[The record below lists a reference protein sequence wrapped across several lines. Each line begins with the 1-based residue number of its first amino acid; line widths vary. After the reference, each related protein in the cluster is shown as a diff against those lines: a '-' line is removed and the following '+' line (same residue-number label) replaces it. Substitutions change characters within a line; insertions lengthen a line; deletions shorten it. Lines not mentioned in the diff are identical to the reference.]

1 MGGRSRAK
9 LQQCKIW
16 SHWLR
21 EEASLLHAKS
31 CTQRAPSFTRGRR
44 APSAAKELC
53 CPASKET
60 GPSVVVGEQ
69 DDSGSRDMRRCLPV
83 LFCNYRCQ
91 WAGPEASVQ
100 RYMITVA
107 ACLGRGNHCVAEG
120 QILLL
125 QLQSS
130 VSMSLLSR
138 LLIASWVF
146 LPTPSQCPQV
156 FFSLQAPCPILFSL
170 QVLLSLAIP
179 SPPLA
184 PSLFFF
190 LEATKLLFQGY
201 GTQRCSPQT
210 ALQSLTAGDG
220 EESQRASVLQFW
232 HSQNPVEAKQGFHN
246 LYVTCLLPLTLLLM
260 KKGISGD
267 SFAPCN

>member
-9 LQQCKIW
+9 LQQRRIW
-16 SHWLR
+16 PHWLR
-21 EEASLLHAKS
+21 EEASLLHAKG
-31 CTQRAPSFTRGRR
+31 CTQKAPSSMRGRR

-60 GPSVVVGEQ
+60 GPSVLVGEQ
-69 DDSGSRDMRRCLPV
+69 GESGSRDMRRCLPV

-91 WAGPEASVQ
+91 WPGPEASVQ

-107 ACLGRGNHCVAEG
+107 ACLGHGNHWVAEG

-130 VSMSLLSR
+130 VSRSLLSH
-138 LLIASWVF
+138 LLISSWVF

-156 FFSLQAPCPILFSL
+156 FFSLQAPCPVLFSL

-184 PSLFFF
+184 PSLFFL

-201 GTQRCSPQT
+201 GNQHCSP
-210 ALQSLTAGDG
+210 
-220 EESQRASVLQFW
+220 
-232 HSQNPVEAKQGFHN
+232 
-246 LYVTCLLPLTLLLM
+246 
-260 KKGISGD
+260 
-267 SFAPCN
+267 